1 MELGRG
7 LKLEGHGLNL
17 HLLMGFEALLRD
29 SDTQTQ
35 LTKPETVG
43 LTGA

>member
-7 LKLEGHGLNL
+7 IKLEG